1 MYNRDKMNYKCLN
14 PCQLDD
20 NGDSLVD
27 MISNEPETP
36 RKRKLMETLK
46 DLRVPEKTNVTND
59 ENTVKLIYEDTSN
72 KLFDH
77 SLLAVS
83 KHYQIVLFSISD
95 TNKILVLRKNFN

>member
-27 MISNEPETP
+27 TISNEPETP

-83 KHYQIVLFSISD
+83 VS
-95 TNKILVLRKNFN
+95 